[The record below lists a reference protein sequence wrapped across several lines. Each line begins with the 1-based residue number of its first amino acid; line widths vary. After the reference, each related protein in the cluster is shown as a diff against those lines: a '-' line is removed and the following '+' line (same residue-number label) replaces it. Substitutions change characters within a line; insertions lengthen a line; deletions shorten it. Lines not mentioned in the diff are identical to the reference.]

1 MVMKKLSILI
11 ALLLSV
17 SAAAFAG
24 NLKQAYEDMRG
35 VVKMQDVSQA
45 ETDSL
50 LYKLNS
56 TLPITNR
63 RAMISNFEVGSA
75 GVSAAW
81 NGIQQLVD
89 NLKDVDEVFKVVT
102 DYNSLVILAEPAGDS
117 VDIFAIW
124 QLNYFGRTLVIYG
137 TTTPENVNLMERG
150 SATVDYFRVSF
161 KPMPEQV
168 FNQLQQFAELQT
180 RVQKAG
186 ASLTREEQQQLLDQC
201 LDALSRAS
209 TAE

>member
-45 ETDSL
+45 ETDTL

-56 TLPITNR
+56 TLPVTNR
-63 RAMISNFEVGSA
+63 QAMISNFEAGSA
-75 GVSAAW
+75 GVSVAW

-89 NLKDVDEVFKVVT
+89 NLKDVDEIFKVVT

-137 TTTPENVNLMERG
+137 TTTPENVNLMQRG

-161 KPMPEQV
+161 KPMPVQV
-168 FNQLQQFAELQT
+168 YNQLQQLVELQT

-201 LDALSRAS
+201 RDALSRTSA
-209 TAE
+209 AE

>member
-1 MVMKKLSILI
+1 MKKLSILI
-11 ALLLSV
+11 ALLFSV

-56 TLPITNR
+56 TLPVTNR
-63 RAMISNFEVGSA
+63 QAMISNFEVGSA

-89 NLKDVDEVFKVVT
+89 KLKDVDELFKVVT
-102 DYNSLVILAEPAGDS
+102 DCNSLVILAEPAGDS
-117 VDIFAIW
+117 VDILAIW

-137 TTTPENVNLMERG
+137 TTTPENASLMQRG

-161 KPMPEQV
+161 KPMPGQV
-168 FNQLQQFAELQT
+168 YNQLQQLAELQT

-186 ASLTREEQQQLLDQC
+186 ATLTREEQQQLLDQC
-201 LDALSRAS
+201 RDALSRAS
-209 TAE
+209 AAE